1 MLTQAGKVDLL
12 RSYANGY
19 ETFIETGIY
28 NGHGSGHE
36 MLDLFPRVMMLDQSL
51 ENCMQARRPLQV
63 LTFPGDSGL
72 MLPHVLARVEEPCL
86 FWLDAHLV
94 AEYDGE
100 AAMHESPCPLLAEL
114 RAILAWEHAAA
125 STVLIDDVRLMGE
138 EPGWPALDEVI
149 EVCFNGSLANTWI
162 GKSADDVLRLTPR

>member
-1 MLTQAGKVDLL
+1 MLTQAGKVALL
-12 RSYANGY
+12 RSYAAGY
-19 ETFIETGIY
+19 NTFIETGIY

-36 MLDLFPRVMMLDQSL
+36 MTDLFPHIFMLDL
-51 ENCMQARRPLQV
+51 DIANCVAARRYPQILCY
-63 LTFPGDSGL
+63 PGDSAVT
-72 MLPHVLARVEEPCL
+72 LPLLLEATPAPAL

-100 AAMHESPCPLLAEL
+100 AALHENPCPLLAEL

-138 EPGWPALDEVI
+138 EPGWPTLFEVEAI
-149 EVCFNGSLANTWI
+149 TSVWRGYQN
-162 GKSADDVLRLTPR
+162 ADDVIRLTPR